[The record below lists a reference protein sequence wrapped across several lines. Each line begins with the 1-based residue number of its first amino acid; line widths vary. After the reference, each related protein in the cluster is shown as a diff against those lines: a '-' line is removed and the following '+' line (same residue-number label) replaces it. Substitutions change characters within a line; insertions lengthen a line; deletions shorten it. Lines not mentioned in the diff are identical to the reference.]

1 VGENSIRA
9 NVGIMIEKF
18 VRDAL
23 AEDVGRGDLYAL
35 VEPAV
40 DAWAQIVAKSD
51 GVVAGKK
58 YIDTLASLEKFEITW
73 LKDDGE
79 IFNTG
84 DILARIKAD
93 SHTLLKCERTL
104 LDLLLHASSIA
115 TLTRKYVDIIKP
127 YGVKLLDT
135 RKTRPLL
142 RVFEKYATRT
152 GGAVNHRMGLDDSL
166 MIKDTHLKTIQDLNA
181 YVKQAREVIPFTA
194 KIEIEAET
202 LEIAKEAMIAG
213 CDIVMCDNMT
223 PNQVKEVVSF
233 RNENYPHILLEA
245 SGNISLQ
252 TIEAYAKTGVDA
264 ISSGSLIHQANWID
278 LSMKMLPA
286 G

>member
-1 VGENSIRA
+1 
-9 NVGIMIEKF
+9 MIEDF
-18 VRDAL
+18 VKEAL

-40 DAWAQIVAKSD
+40 DASAKIVAKSS
-51 GVVAGKK
+51 GVVAGVK
-58 YIDTLASLEKFEITW
+58 YIDVLAQLENFEISW
-73 LKDDGE
+73 LKSDGE
-79 IFNTG
+79 RFHTG
-84 DILARIKAD
+84 DLIATIKAD
-93 SHTLLKCERTL
+93 SHTLLRCERTI
-104 LDLLLHASSIA
+104 LDMLLHASSIA
-115 TLTRKYVDIIKP
+115 TLTRKYVDIIEP

-166 MIKDTHLKTIQDLNA
+166 MIKDTHLKTIENLSEYIA
-181 YVKQAREVIPFTA
+181 KARKKIPFTA

-202 LEIAKEAMIAG
+202 LWIAQEAMAAS

-223 PNQVKEVVSF
+223 PEQVREVVAY
-233 RNENYPHILLEA
+233 RNENFPHILLEA
-245 SGNISLQ
+245 SGNISLD
-252 TIEAYAKTGVDA
+252 TIEEYAKTGVDA

-278 LSMKMLPA
+278 LSMKMD
-286 G
+286 